1 MPSPTPSRLFTPGN
15 LVLSGMIAF
24 AAGYRLLVHFAA
36 GALPW
41 NFTPVE
47 AIALFGGACFAS
59 RRLAIA
65 VPLVAMAVADAVIAF
80 SLPASQVTGWLA
92 IAPVIYAC
100 IALTA
105 FAGFALRGRV
115 RVLNTLFAAAASAT
129 GFYLV
134 TNFFVWLD
142 GGIYPHTPGG
152 LAACYVAALP
162 FYSTAPCPARCS
174 GARCCSEVSPCSVAA
189 GRCCACPPRVDGR
202 GPPWATACPGFT
214 RRPGM
219 TGPPASA
226 MARARPRIPHGSP
239 RTARSM
245 N

>member
-162 FYSTAPCPARCS
+162 FYQYGTLPGTVFWSALLFGGFALLGRRWTVLRLSAAR
-174 GARCCSEVSPCSVAA
+174 
-189 GRCCACPPRVDGR
+189 
-202 GPPWATACPGFT
+202 
-214 RRPGM
+214 
-219 TGPPASA
+219 
-226 MARARPRIPHGSP
+226 
-239 RTARSM
+239 
-245 N
+245 